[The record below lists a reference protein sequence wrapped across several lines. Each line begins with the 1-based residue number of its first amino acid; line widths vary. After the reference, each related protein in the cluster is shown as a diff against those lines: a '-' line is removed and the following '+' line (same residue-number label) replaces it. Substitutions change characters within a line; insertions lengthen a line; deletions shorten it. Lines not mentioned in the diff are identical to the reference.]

1 MKKIL
6 MAILVALLTVIT
18 VGCVSA
24 KGRGVL
30 FAGPVGQ
37 ISSSSGKV
45 EFAEFFVKQEKSDK
59 TADIITEEY
68 YGHKGPWKYQGTFN
82 NYGYKTKIV
91 HIYSNDN
98 SLDGVSL
105 LIDDNGNCIGFGEYN
120 VGLASGKEIPEGAES
135 ITKEEAVLIAE
146 NFAENML
153 HITVEGY
160 EINCL
165 PNFDIQGRIN
175 YYEVIFDDSYKGSYK
190 IDDHCSIL
198 VDGYKGRSP
207 FNIRSFST
215 RFYKWI
221 DRERVPEINV
231 EKMDALINSKIFD
244 EARKSTNDLFVDTNR
259 LKLEI
264 SNREIIQS
272 DEGKLYYECYV
283 KIAKQL
289 GNKDEDIWGDFYDT
303 SCYIP
308 LD

>member
-6 MAILVALLTVIT
+6 MAVLIALLAVFTA
-18 VGCVSA
+18 GCVSA

-45 EFAEFFVKQEKSDK
+45 EFAEFFVKQEKGDK

-82 NYGYKTKIV
+82 NNGYKTKIV
-91 HIYSNDN
+91 HMYSNDN

-105 LIDDNGNCIGFGEYN
+105 LIDDNGNCIGFTEYN
-120 VGLASGKEIPEGAES
+120 VGLASGIEIPEGAES

-146 NFAENML
+146 DFAENML

-165 PNFDIQGRIN
+165 PNFDTQGRIN
-175 YYEVIFDDSYKGSYK
+175 YYEVIFDDSYKGNYK
-190 IDDHCSIL
+190 IDDYCSII

-215 RFYKWI
+215 RFYKSVDRDKVPDI
-221 DRERVPEINV
+221 DVNEMDNLVVHDVIGKVRN
-231 EKMDALINSKIFD
+231 EKKDIFLNYY
-244 EARKSTNDLFVDTNR
+244 EMNT
-259 LKLEI
+259 EI
-264 SNREIIQS
+264 SERSVVES
-272 DEGKLYYECYV
+272 FDGRLYYRCCIDICEPIYD
-283 KIAKQL
+283 
-289 GNKDEDIWGDFYDT
+289 KDNEIWSPIY
-303 SCYIP
+303 SSYCYIP